1 MAEAIDV
8 QVLMQEIRDRIHQ
21 GSDTQ
26 QPGVLLPSAP
36 PMPEMECLVRVSKAL
51 HLRKTLVGRLP
62 PEPPTLRGRFG
73 GLMVKVIRRS
83 LAWFTSRLDDFHSDV
98 IEAFDLQF
106 SALNRLSSVTRQNLE
121 TVEFL
126 KRKLA
131 EETPADRL
139 LELEARY
146 RRLETAFHQMHS
158 ELSSQGMRISNP
170 LDDAPRTMSLAAP
183 APSNGTPAKREQ
195 PRRIINIEAIRNH
208 RLETV
213 PYRWATVD
221 NLFDPEGARRLT
233 ATYPRDHFKIV
244 AGHDGEKGFE
254 YQARSLIG
262 MGSDAVADPDDLSEA
277 WRVLAADLL
286 SPEYRAAM
294 SALTGHDLAEA
305 PLEVNVF
312 HYGPGCSL
320 RAHKDLP
327 DKIVTH
333 VLYFNRSW
341 NRSDGG
347 CLSILRSKDLADR
360 VAEILPVVGNSA
372 VLVRSDESWHAVS
385 RVVNESASSRRSVT
399 VTFYRPGSVSTVW
412 RPGDTAPLHRYQ
424 TADLG

>member
-21 GSDTQ
+21 GTH
-26 QPGVLLPSAP
+26 PSAP
-36 PMPEMECLVRVSKAL
+36 PMPEMDCLVRVSKAL

-62 PEPPTLRGRFG
+62 PEPPTLRGRVG
-73 GLMVKVIRRS
+73 GLMVKVIRRCLS
-83 LAWFTSRLDDFHSDV
+83 WFTSPLEDFHSDI

-106 SALNRLSSVTRQNLE
+106 SALHRLSDVTRQNLE
-121 TVEFL
+121 TAEFL

-131 EETPADRL
+131 QVPAETPEDRL

-146 RRLETAFHQMHS
+146 RRLETAFHQMHA
-158 ELSSQGMRISNP
+158 ELSSRGIRIPNP
-170 LDDAPRTMSLAAP
+170 LNQTPKSLAPP
-183 APSNGTPAKREQ
+183 AALNGKPA
-195 PRRIINIEAIRNH
+195 PRRIINFEALRNH

-213 PYRWATVD
+213 PYRWATIG
-221 NLFDPEGARRLT
+221 NLFDPESARRLT

-244 AGHDGEKGFE
+244 AGHNGEKSFE
-254 YQARSLIG
+254 RQARTLIRIG
-262 MGSDAVADPDDLSEA
+262 ADAAADPDDLSEA
-277 WRVLAADLL
+277 WRTLAADLL

-294 SALTGHDLAEA
+294 SALTGHNLADA
-305 PLEVNVF
+305 LLEVNVF
-312 HYGPGCSL
+312 HDGPDCCLG
-320 RAHKDLP
+320 AHQDLP
-327 DKIVTH
+327 DKLVTH

-341 NRSDGG
+341 NTSDGG
-347 CLSILRSKDLADR
+347 CLTILRSKNVADR
-360 VAEILPVVGNSA
+360 VAEVLPVVGNSA

-399 VTFYRPGSVSTVW
+399 VTFYRPGSISTM
-412 RPGDTAPLHRYQ
+412 PPLSDTASLHRFQ